1 MKYIIIGLFIGIVSF
16 IPGISGGTIL
26 YLSGEFKNFTT
37 FLSNPRQYY
46 KYIIYLLLGGLI
58 GILGF
63 AKIIEIC
70 FITIPN
76 LTKLFFAYLVL
87 CSIPLF
93 IKKENFQFKII
104 PFLLASIFLFLLNY
118 LVPTSPMIYT
128 DINITIPFLIFFTIC
143 GFIDGFITVIPGISG
158 SMIMMILGPY
168 YLYKSISANVL
179 THPIYL
185 IPLLFY
191 FLGDFSGIA
200 LGAKFTTKFINKFH
214 NISNS
219 LILGFIVASLF
230 IIIPL
235 SEVISIQGFMVFFIA
250 YILINITN

>member
-93 IKKENFQFKII
+93 I
-104 PFLLASIFLFLLNY
+104 
-118 LVPTSPMIYT
+118 
-128 DINITIPFLIFFTIC
+128 IC